1 MTARS
6 EGEQMIDIIGFDS
19 NGKIVENLCLEDLQ
33 QKGIQYFWVDLNHPS
48 EIEIAVLK
56 NYFHFHDLTI
66 EDCMY
71 SLQRPKID
79 FYEDYFF
86 FIFHA
91 ISESKV
97 EEVDLYLGENYVV
110 TFHYKRDLKEIQSV
124 RQELKNESILWE
136 KTNTYIAY
144 LILDKIVDQYF
155 PLVYDIEDQLN
166 FFDNISYS
174 HFSKNNIHKLY
185 AIRARLLKLRRTIT
199 SMGDLLYRMINSSH
213 VKTLLGNEKYFKDI
227 YDHLLKL
234 TEMIETQREITSEIQ
249 ANYMSVQSNRMN
261 SIMTIL
267 TIITAIFIPL
277 SFITGIYGMNFTNM
291 PELEW
296 RYGYFMILGVML
308 TLAIGMY
315 LWFKKKGWFNL
326 FK

>member
-1 MTARS
+1 MIARN

-19 NGKIVENLCLEDLQ
+19 NGGIMENLCLEDLQ
-33 QKGIQYFWVDLNHPS
+33 QGGIQYFWVDLNHPS
-48 EIEIAVLK
+48 ETEITVLED
-56 NYFHFHDLTI
+56 YFHFHDLTI

-71 SLQRPKID
+71 SLQRPKVD
-79 FYEDYFF
+79 FYKDYSF
-86 FIFHA
+86 FIFHV

-110 TFHYKRDLKEIQSV
+110 TFHHKKDLKEIQSV
-124 RQELKNESILWE
+124 KQEWEDKSIPWE
-136 KTNTYIAY
+136 KTNVYIAY

-166 FFDNISYS
+166 FLDNIPYS
-174 HFSKNNIHKLY
+174 HFSKNSIHKLY
-185 AIRARLLKLRRTIT
+185 AIRTRLLKLRRTIT
-199 SMGDLLYRMINSSH
+199 SMRDLLYRIINSNH
-213 VKTLLGNEKYFKDI
+213 IKTLLGNEKYFKDI

-249 ANYMSVQSNRMN
+249 TNYMSIQSNRMN

-277 SFITGIYGMNFTNM
+277 SFIAGIYGMNFTNM

-308 TLAIGMY
+308 ILGIGMY
-315 LWFKKKGWFNL
+315 LWFRKKGWFNL